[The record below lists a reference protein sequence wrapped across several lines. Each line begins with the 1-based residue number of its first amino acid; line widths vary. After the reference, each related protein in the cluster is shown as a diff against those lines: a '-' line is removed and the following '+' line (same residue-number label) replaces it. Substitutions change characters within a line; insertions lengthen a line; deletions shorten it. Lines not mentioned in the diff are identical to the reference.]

1 MDFPALEAG
10 LASVREV
17 VAERQH
23 RAGLA
28 HAVRIVAV
36 TKTHGPEAVRAAW
49 LAGLRD
55 VGENRVQEA
64 LPKQEATG
72 DLPLEW
78 HLIGGLQRN
87 KARQA
92 VGRFSLIH
100 SVDRRELA
108 EELDRRAVGDARQ
121 AVLIQVNCS
130 GEPQKGGVTPEGLP
144 DLVDAVG
151 ALPRL
156 DLRGLMTMAAYDADE
171 SVQRRTF
178 ARLRELRD
186 EAAGRGLVLPELS
199 MGMSADYPAAVLEG
213 ATILRLGTVLFGER
227 DGARNVTP
235 NTGVD
240 A

>member
-1 MDFPALEAG
+1 MRG
-10 LASVREV
+10 
-17 VAERQH
+17 
-23 RAGLA
+23 
-28 HAVRIVAV
+28 
-36 TKTHGPEAVRAAW
+36 
-49 LAGLRD
+49 
-55 VGENRVQEA
+55 
-64 LPKQEATG
+64 
-72 DLPLEW
+72 
-78 HLIGGLQRN
+78 
-87 KARQA
+87 
-92 VGRFSLIH
+92 
-100 SVDRRELA
+100 
-108 EELDRRAVGDARQ
+108 Q

>member
-1 MDFPALEAG
+1 MDFPALAAG

-17 VAERQH
+17 VADRQQ
-23 RAGLA
+23 RAGLV

-36 TKTHGPEAVRAAW
+36 TKTHGPAAVRATW
-49 LAGLRD
+49 NAGLRD

-64 LPKQEATG
+64 LPKQDATS
-72 DLPLEW
+72 DLGLQW

-92 VGRFSLIH
+92 VGRFGLIH

-108 EELDRRAVGDARQ
+108 EELDRRAGDGRQ

-130 GEPQKGGVTPEGLP
+130 DEPQKGGVAPEALP
-144 DLVDAVG
+144 QLVDEVL
-151 ALPRL
+151 ALSRL
-156 DLRGLMTMAAYDADE
+156 ELRGLMTMAAYDAGE
-171 SVQRRTF
+171 SEQRRTF
-178 ARLRELRD
+178 ARLRALRD
-186 EAAGRGLVLPELS
+186 AAQARGHVLPELS

-227 DGARNVTP
+227 G
-235 NTGVD
+235 GVPD
-240 A
+240 RHTQPRS